1 MTRLLSTRKSPVTAS
16 PAQAGTAQEHRPLEG
31 VGGLPLA
38 FLIYR
43 NTDVSRWRDSSLG
56 TNWPPPRS

>member
-1 MTRLLSTRKSPVTAS
+1 MTRLWSTRKSLVTAP
-16 PAQAGTAQEHRPLEG
+16 PAQAGTAQERRPLEG

-38 FLIYR
+38 FLIHR
-43 NTDVSRWRDSSLG
+43 NTDVSRWRDSGLG